1 MGVSPNQ
8 AHLGRKIWG
17 GESSNLQQPQSSFS
31 FEHRLLMGMKEL
43 DGRPFPGKRNSSER

>member
-8 AHLGRKIWG
+8 AHLGS
-17 GESSNLQQPQSSFS
+17 GESINLQQPQSSFS
-31 FEHRLLMGMKEL
+31 FEHRLLTGMKKL